1 MWWDDVFLLGV
12 MSNFFHQTLT
22 YFVQGWYYLTIH
34 TMNIHINHL
43 YHINSHIPL
52 LIFTKQRLYNHILSI
67 DPSCNGY
74 KACNNNVV
82 HYNNDEYDEYHL
94 YHINSHIPSLICTQQ
109 RLTMSN
115 YDAYSS
121 FDITG
126 QELERRITDC
136 SLVGYMKRLIIGV
149 G

>member
-1 MWWDDVFLLGV
+1 
-12 MSNFFHQTLT
+12 
-22 YFVQGWYYLTIH
+22 
-34 TMNIHINHL
+34 MNIHINHQ
-43 YHINSHIPL
+43 YHINSHISS
-52 LIFTKQRLYNHILSI
+52 LICTQQRLYNHILSI

-94 YHINSHIPSLICTQQ
+94 YHINSNILSLICTQQ

-121 FDITG
+121 FDVTG

-136 SLVGYMKRLIIGV
+136 SLVGYMKRLLIGI

>member
-1 MWWDDVFLLGV
+1 

-22 YFVQGWYYLTIH
+22 YFVQGWNYLTIH
-34 TMNIHINHL
+34 TMNIHIN
-43 YHINSHIPL
+43 
-52 LIFTKQRLYNHILSI
+52 
-67 DPSCNGY
+67 
-74 KACNNNVV
+74 
-82 HYNNDEYDEYHL
+82 HL

-136 SLVGYMKRLIIGV
+136 SLVGYMKRLLIGV
-149 G
+149 GAMMM